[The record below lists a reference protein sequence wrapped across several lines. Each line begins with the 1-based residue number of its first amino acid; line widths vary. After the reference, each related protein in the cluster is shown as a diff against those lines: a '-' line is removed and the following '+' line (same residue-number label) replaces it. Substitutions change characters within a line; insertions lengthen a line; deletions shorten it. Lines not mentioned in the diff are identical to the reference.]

1 MYGLVRQQNRG
12 TLDRPDVRSIHLGPM
27 HMSTKSGSR
36 REPPQVLEVLY
47 LMDPHCGWCFGYS
60 ATATELAQ
68 RYEGDPRVSLEVVT
82 GGLFYPAI
90 QGSAELAEEK
100 RPIAARIERHFGVT
114 FSDLYFERV
123 LAAPR
128 LDSYPSCALI
138 NAAGVRNRA
147 DQFGVTA
154 ELTRA
159 AFSHGVDISRLDL
172 AAGVLSDR
180 GYELDEMVG
189 LAESPKVE
197 QMTRRSFALA
207 REIAAGFPSVF
218 VRTNATP
225 KRIGGVG
232 SGVGAL
238 SAAIE
243 AELSAA

>member
-1 MYGLVRQQNRG
+1 
-12 TLDRPDVRSIHLGPM
+12 M

-36 REPPQVLEVLY
+36 REPPQALEVLY

-60 ATATELAQ
+60 ATVTELVQ
-68 RYEGDPRVSLEVVT
+68 RYEGDARVSLEVVT

-90 QGSAELAEEK
+90 PGSAELAEEK
-100 RPIAARIERHFGVT
+100 RPIAARIERHFGVS

-128 LDSYPSCALI
+128 IDSYPPCALI
-138 NAAGVRNRA
+138 NAARVRNRA

-154 ELTRA
+154 ALIQS
-159 AFSHGVDISRLDL
+159 AFSDGVDISRFDM
-172 AAGVLSDR
+172 AAGVLSER

-189 LAESPKVE
+189 LAQSPKVE
-197 QMTRRSFALA
+197 QTTRQSFALA
-207 REIAAGFPSVF
+207 RETGSGFPSVF
-218 VRTNATP
+218 VRTTSIP
-225 KRIGGVG
+225 RRIGGVG
-232 SGVGAL
+232 SDVAAL